1 MCRCN
6 FYKNCGFINNLR
18 VHSLSLEICQRKN
31 TDKYF
36 FPDIG
41 KLLNQIEKAT
51 GSYFFF
57 FLQNDP
63 YLRIARYKSY
73 AYQCHGPVYS
83 IYLVKLVKQ
92 SVSCTCV
99 PTWIVTKIK
108 GLTCPRCNDIFLV
121 IRTLRD
127 RFLKLLM

>member
-57 FLQNDP
+57 FCRTTLICESHDTNRTPVSAMDQFT
-63 YLRIARYKSY
+63 RY
-73 AYQCHGPVYS
+73 
-83 IYLVKLVKQ
+83 I
-92 SVSCTCV
+92 
-99 PTWIVTKIK
+99 W
-108 GLTCPRCNDIFLV
+108 
-121 IRTLRD
+121 
-127 RFLKLLM
+127 

>member
-6 FYKNCGFINNLR
+6 FYKNCGFINNFR

-57 FLQNDP
+57 FFFVERSLSANRTIQIVRLLVPWTSLLD
-63 YLRIARYKSY
+63 ISGKAR
-73 AYQCHGPVYS
+73 
-83 IYLVKLVKQ
+83 
-92 SVSCTCV
+92 
-99 PTWIVTKIK
+99 
-108 GLTCPRCNDIFLV
+108 
-121 IRTLRD
+121 
-127 RFLKLLM
+127 